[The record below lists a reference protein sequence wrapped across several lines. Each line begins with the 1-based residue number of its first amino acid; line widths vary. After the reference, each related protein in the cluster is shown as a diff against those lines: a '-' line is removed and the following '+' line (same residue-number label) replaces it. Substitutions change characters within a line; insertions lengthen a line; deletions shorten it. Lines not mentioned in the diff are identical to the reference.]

1 MKFIQL
7 ILRRPTSVI
16 LLIAA
21 VVVFGVSALTGMP
34 LEYMPDMSM
43 PMELVLVTW
52 PGADAGSIDRLVT
65 QPIEEE
71 CETLTDIDTVA
82 STTYDNYT
90 MIQLT
95 YDYSASLDDAYMELK
110 AAMDNLANQLP
121 EGCESPVIM
130 EISMDS
136 QATMSISATA
146 EEGMD
151 VQGYLTDTVAPVLEG
166 VSGVARVEVSGAQAE
181 YLRIVLDEAR
191 LEQYGLTIS
200 DVGSAI
206 AAADFD
212 MPVGSV
218 TMGTQ
223 DVALAARGDIQVDSL
238 DLRSTPLQTRTGQ
251 MIRLTDV
258 TQFLNLYR
266 EDAESLSRYNGQE
279 SVLLEI
285 TKQDS
290 ASTIAVCGEVENT
303 LERFARD
310 GISFTVINSEADSV
324 LDTLAEVLQTLLI
337 GVALT
342 MAVLLLFFGSV
353 RASLI
358 VGISMPLSILLAIIL
373 LNFAGYAFD
382 LMTGTALIIA
392 IGMIVDNSIV
402 ILESCF
408 RAKSEGL
415 GFRDAAAK
423 GTSSMLMSI
432 AAGTLTTVVVY
443 IPLAM
448 ADGMSGMMAGPLSW
462 TILLT
467 MSASFLCA
475 VVVIPLAF
483 TLVKPV
489 PKEDLPVNRLLDRC
503 RSGYRRVMPSL
514 LRHPGRVLG
523 AAVAS
528 LLAAL
533 LLASQIEFVLFP
545 SDYDGSIQV
554 DAVFRSGTKLE
565 VMDQQ
570 VQELEAA
577 LLADENFEDVSLNIS
592 GNTATFLAYAAPD
605 CRRTSE
611 ASVEAYT
618 QQFGHT
624 PNMDVAVSPLSPS
637 DMGALATSNE
647 TDITLVA
654 DDMASLEEGAAL
666 VEEAMAQVPGVLRI
680 ENPFSQSRGK
690 GQLVIDAQRA
700 IGAGTSQAAVAT
712 QVSHLLNGMTAATI
726 DHGGE
731 EYDVVLEYPEGKYD
745 DITALMGHPIRT
757 QAGTYIALEDVATI
771 EYTTTLPSISRQDGQ
786 YITTLT
792 ATTTDAA
799 KYSAADAIGAAVEE
813 LNLPEGVSRGMSAM
827 DQMSEDEIGGLTGT
841 LLTAAF
847 LVFLVMAVQFDS
859 ARLSVMVMLCIPFGL
874 VGSFGMV
881 FLSGAPMSMLGLM
894 GFLMLFGIAVNNGI
908 YLVDGTNELR
918 KTMTLEEALIQAG
931 ATRLRPILMTT
942 LTTVISMVPMLFSSS
957 SGMGMM
963 KEMAY
968 IIIGGLVASTILAM
982 FLMPAFYLL
991 IRGENVD
998 GTKRAGILRRVREKA
1013 ARKT

>member
-1 MKFIQL
+1 
-7 ILRRPTSVI
+7 
-16 LLIAA
+16 
-21 VVVFGVSALTGMP
+21 
-34 LEYMPDMSM
+34 
-43 PMELVLVTW
+43 
-52 PGADAGSIDRLVT
+52 
-65 QPIEEE
+65 
-71 CETLTDIDTVA
+71 
-82 STTYDNYT
+82 
-90 MIQLT
+90 
-95 YDYSASLDDAYMELK
+95 
-110 AAMDNLANQLP
+110 
-121 EGCESPVIM
+121 
-130 EISMDS
+130 
-136 QATMSISATA
+136 
-146 EEGMD
+146 
-151 VQGYLTDTVAPVLEG
+151 VAPILEG
-166 VSGVARVEVSGAQAE
+166 VSGVARVEVSGARAE

-212 MPVGSV
+212 RPVGSV

-223 DVALAARGDIQVDSL
+223 DVALAACGDIQMDSM
-238 DLRSTPLQTRTGQ
+238 DLRSIPLQTRTGQ

-285 TKQDS
+285 TKQDR
-290 ASTIAVCGEVENT
+290 ASTIAVCSGVENV
-303 LERFARD
+303 LSRFAGD
-310 GISFTVINSEADSV
+310 GISFEIINSEADSV
-324 LDTLAEVLQTLLI
+324 LDTLGEVVQTLLI

-358 VGISMPLSILLAIIL
+358 VNISMPLSILLSIIM

-415 GFRDAAAK
+415 SFHDAAVK

-448 ADGMSGMMAGPLSW
+448 ADGLSGMMAAPLSW

-467 MSASFLCA
+467 MSASLLCA
-475 VVVIPLAF
+475 VVVVPLVF

-489 PKEDLPVNRLLDRC
+489 PKEDLPINRLLDRC

-570 VQELEAA
+570 VQALEAT
-577 LLADENFEDVSLNIS
+577 LLADENFEDISLNIS
-592 GNTATFLAYAAPD
+592 GNTATFLAYASSN
-605 CRRTSE
+605 CQRTSE

-618 QQFGHT
+618 QQFGYT

-637 DMGALATSNE
+637 DMGTLATSNE
-647 TDITLVA
+647 TGITLVA

-680 ENPFSQSRGK
+680 SNEFSQSRGK

-700 IGAGTSQAAVAT
+700 SSVGTSQAAIAM
-712 QVSHLLNGMTAATI
+712 QVSYLLGGMTAATI
-726 DHGGE
+726 DYGEE

-745 DITALMGHPIRT
+745 DITTLLSHPIRT
-757 QAGTYIALEDVATI
+757 QSGGYIALEDVATI

-786 YITTLT
+786 YITTIT

-799 KYSAADAIGAAVEE
+799 KYSAATAVNTAVAQ
-813 LNLPEGVSRGMSAM
+813 LVLPAGVSQGMSAM
-827 DQMSEDEIGGLTGT
+827 DQMSEDEIGGLTAT
-841 LLTAAF
+841 LLTAVF

-859 ARLSVMVMLCIPFGL
+859 ARLSIMVMLCIPFSL

-908 YLVDGTNELR
+908 YLVDGVNELR
-918 KTMTLEEALIQAG
+918 KTMPLEEALIQAG

-942 LTTVISMVPMLFSSS
+942 LTTVISMVPMLFSGSG
-957 SGMGMM
+957 GMGMM
-963 KEMAY
+963 KEMAW
-968 IIIGGLVASTILAM
+968 IIIGGLIASTILAM

-991 IRGENVD
+991 IQWENPD
-998 GTKRAGILRRVREKA
+998 GTKRAGILSCVRREA
-1013 ARKT
+1013 ARKV

>member
-1 MKFIQL
+1 MKLIQL
-7 ILRRPTSVI
+7 VLRRPTSVI

-43 PMELVLVTW
+43 PIELVMVTW
-52 PGADAGSIDRLVT
+52 PGADADSIDRLVT
-65 QPIEEE
+65 QPIEDE
-71 CETLTDIDTVA
+71 CETLTDIDTVT

-90 MIQLT
+90 MIQLA
-95 YDYSASLDDAYMELK
+95 YSYSANLDDVYMELK

-121 EGCESPVIM
+121 DGCETPTIM

-146 EEGMD
+146 AEGVD
-151 VQGYLTDTVAPVLEG
+151 VQGYLTDTVTPILEG
-166 VSGVARVEVSGAQAE
+166 VSGVARVEVSGAQTE

-223 DVALAARGDIQVDSL
+223 DVALSASGDIQVDSL
-238 DLRSTPLQTRTGQ
+238 DLQSVPLQTRTGQ

-290 ASTIAVCGEVENT
+290 ASTIAVCSGVEEA
-303 LERFARD
+303 LARFAGD

-324 LDTLAEVLQTLLI
+324 LDTLSEVIQTLLV
-337 GVALT
+337 GVVLT
-342 MAVLLLFFGSV
+342 MAVLLLFFGSL

-358 VGISMPLSILLAIIL
+358 VGVSMPLSILLAIIL

-402 ILESCF
+402 ILASCF
-408 RAKSEGL
+408 RAKAEGL
-415 GFRDAAAK
+415 SFHDAAVK

-467 MSASFLCA
+467 MCASFVSA
-475 VVVIPLAF
+475 VVVVPLAF

-489 PKEDLPVNRLLDRC
+489 PKEDLPINRLLDRC
-503 RSGYRRVMPSL
+503 RSGYRRVMPGL
-514 LRHPGRVLG
+514 LRHPGQVLG
-523 AAVAS
+523 TAAAC

-533 LLASQIEFVLFP
+533 LLASQLEFVLFP

-570 VQELEAA
+570 VQALEEA
-577 LLADENFEDVSLNIS
+577 LLADPNFDEVSLDIS
-592 GNTATFLAYAAPD
+592 GNTATFLAYAADD
-605 CRRTSE
+605 CQRTSE

-618 QQFGHT
+618 QQFGNT

-637 DMGALATSNE
+637 DMGSLATSNE

-654 DDMASLEEGAAL
+654 DDMASLEAGAAL

-680 ENPFSQSRGK
+680 ENEFAQSRVK

-700 IGAGTSQAAVAT
+700 ISAGTSQAAVAM
-712 QVSHLLNGMTAATI
+712 QVSYLLNGMTAATI
-726 DHGGE
+726 DYGDQ
-731 EYDVVLEYPEGKYD
+731 EYDVVLEYPDGKYD
-745 DITALMGHPIRT
+745 DITALLGHPIQT
-757 QAGTYIALEDVATI
+757 QAGTYIALEDIASI

-799 KYSAADAIGAAVEE
+799 KYTAADAIKAAVAE
-813 LNLPEGVSRGMSAM
+813 LELPEGVSQGLSAM
-827 DQMSEDEIGGLTGT
+827 DQMSNDEISGLTVT
-841 LLTAAF
+841 LLTAVF

-859 ARLSVMVMLCIPFGL
+859 ARLSIMVMLCIPFSL

-908 YLVDGTNELR
+908 YLADGTNELR
-918 KTMTLEEALIQAG
+918 KTMPLEEALIQAG
-931 ATRLRPILMTT
+931 TTRLRPILMTT
-942 LTTVISMVPMLFSSS
+942 LTTVISMVPMLFSSN

-998 GTKRAGILRRVREKA
+998 GTKKRGFFSQMRKKA
-1013 ARKT
+1013 ARDA